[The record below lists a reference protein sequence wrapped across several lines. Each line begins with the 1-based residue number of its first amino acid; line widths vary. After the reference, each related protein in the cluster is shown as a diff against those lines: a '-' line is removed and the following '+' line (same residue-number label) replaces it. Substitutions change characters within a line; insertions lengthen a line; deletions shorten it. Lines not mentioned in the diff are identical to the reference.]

1 LNIGLVLV
9 NNILKFA
16 APNRKHKQMRLYLLR
31 HGEAENKSPTG
42 SDFDKRLTE
51 VGKKQADRIKNRL
64 LNDANDIEFSV
75 FCSGAARTKETWQI
89 ISSSIIVKNIEFLDD
104 LYLADHTYL
113 LNFLWNNPNQTN
125 SILLIGHNNGL
136 SDLASYL
143 LDESIV
149 LPTSGLIIID
159 FPDAK
164 ELSDIGLGTGV
175 KVSQCFPPE
184 DH

>member
-1 LNIGLVLV
+1 
-9 NNILKFA
+9 
-16 APNRKHKQMRLYLLR
+16 MRLYLLR

-42 SDFDKRLTE
+42 SDFDKSLTE
-51 VGKKQADRIKNRL
+51 VGKEQVERVKNRL
-64 LNDANDIEFSV
+64 LNDANHIEFSV

-89 ISSSIIVKNIEFLDD
+89 ISSSIIVKSIEFLDD
-104 LYLADHTYL
+104 LYLVDHTYL

-143 LDESIV
+143 LDERIV
-149 LPTSGLIIID
+149 LPTSGLLIIN
-159 FPDAK
+159 FPEAK
-164 ELSDIGLGTGV
+164 KLSDISLGSGV

-184 DH
+184 GH